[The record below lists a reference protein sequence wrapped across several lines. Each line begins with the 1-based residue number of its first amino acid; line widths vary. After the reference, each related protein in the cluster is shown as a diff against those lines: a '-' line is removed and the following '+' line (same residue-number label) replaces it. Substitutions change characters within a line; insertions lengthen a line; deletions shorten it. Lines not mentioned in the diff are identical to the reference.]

1 MIAMNWFGHN
11 RSFSSRL
18 TIYVFLLL
26 FLVVVGFILLSSP
39 TLIIPPTDPA
49 APVTVYVIDYG
60 YHSSLVLPDG
70 KGKLMQYSYG
80 DWRYFAL
87 NRQNLG
93 DGIAAL
99 LYPTQGTIGRRQF
112 NNLAELKK
120 HLECDLPKEGGEANC
135 NTLLGFEVAEAKA
148 TRLVKLLDRRF
159 RQNLPMRVK
168 NPRNHLT
175 FVPDDRDYIMFHNSN
190 HELVT
195 WLKNLDCRVKG
206 FVALPNFQVQRS
218 DNNSVARIW
227 IPALRVR
234 VAKTNTLFS

>member
-1 MIAMNWFGHN
+1 MNWFGHH
-11 RSFSSRL
+11 RIFSPRL
-18 TIYVFLLL
+18 KIYVSLLL
-26 FLVVVGFILLSSP
+26 FLVVVGFILFSSP
-39 TLIIPPTDPA
+39 TFIVPPTAPA

-60 YHSSLVLPDG
+60 YHSRLVLPDG
-70 KGKLMQYSYG
+70 KGKLMQYAYG

-93 DGIAAL
+93 NGIVAL

-112 NNLAELKK
+112 NSLAEFQGQ
-120 HLECDLPKEGGEANC
+120 LERDRNII
-135 NTLLGFEVAEAKA
+135 LGFEADAAKVDQ
-148 TRLVKLLDRRF
+148 LLKLLDRRF

-195 WLKNLDCRVKG
+195 WLKNLDCRVRG
-206 FVALPNFQVQRS
+206 FVALPNFQVKHS
-218 DNNSVARIW
+218 D
-227 IPALRVR
+227 
-234 VAKTNTLFS
+234 

>member
-1 MIAMNWFGHN
+1 MNWFGHH
-11 RSFSSRL
+11 RIFSPRL
-18 TIYVFLLL
+18 KIYVSLLL
-26 FLVVVGFILLSSP
+26 FLVVVGFILFSSP
-39 TLIIPPTDPA
+39 TFIIPPIAPA

-60 YHSSLVLPDG
+60 YHSRLVLPDG
-70 KGKLMQYSYG
+70 KGKLMQYAYG

-93 DGIAAL
+93 NGIVAL

-112 NNLAELKK
+112 NSLAEFQGQ
-120 HLECDLPKEGGEANC
+120 LERDRNII
-135 NTLLGFEVAEAKA
+135 LGFEADAAKVDQ
-148 TRLVKLLDRRF
+148 LLKLLDRRF

-195 WLKNLDCRVKG
+195 WLKNLDCRVRG
-206 FVALPNFQVQRS
+206 FVALPNFQVKHS
-218 DNNSVARIW
+218 D
-227 IPALRVR
+227 
-234 VAKTNTLFS
+234 